1 MQKLNN
7 QSPLFDITNRINDLI
22 EEFNNNKEIY
32 ENFKPNIKE
41 TLGKT
46 YESGDLP
53 AEYVARVMGLYE
65 INLKTTKG
73 MLEVELYRDGNS
85 SKVILDSSKQQLQG
99 FFLSKGDKV
108 IFRGEN
114 MESTDEITIE
124 MIGNILDTFIEQ
136 YEKVQTNI
144 DIVEG
149 MSSEVEKN
157 LVIIEKMIKEFY
169 KTINFEPVSQSELRI
184 LLNSIGD

>member
-1 MQKLNN
+1 MQKLSN
-7 QSPLFDITNRINDLI
+7 QSPLFDITKRINDLI
-22 EEFNNNKEIY
+22 EEFNNNKDIY

-41 TLGKT
+41 TLGMV
-46 YESGDLP
+46 YDPEDLP
-53 AEYVARVMGLYE
+53 TEYVAKVMGLYQ
-65 INLKTTKG
+65 INFKTNKG
-73 MLEVELYRDGNS
+73 ILEVELYRGGKSN
-85 SKVILDSSKQQLQG
+85 KVILDSSRQQLTD

-114 MESTDEITIE
+114 IETTDEITIK
-124 MIGNILDTFIEQ
+124 MIGTLLDTFIEQ

-144 DIVEG
+144 DVVEG

-157 LVIIEKMIKEFY
+157 LASIEKMIKEFY
-169 KTINFEPVSQSELRI
+169 NTINFEPVSQSELRI